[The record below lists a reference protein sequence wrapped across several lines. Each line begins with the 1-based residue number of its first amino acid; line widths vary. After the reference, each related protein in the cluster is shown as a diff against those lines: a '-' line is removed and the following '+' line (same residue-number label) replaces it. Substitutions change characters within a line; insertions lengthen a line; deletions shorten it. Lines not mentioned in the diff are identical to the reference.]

1 MEIKWKINMLQ
12 QLDCDDKTI
21 VQPDVLV
28 LYDAGRLSG
37 NTILGAPD
45 LVVEVLSKATRK
57 KDMFVK
63 LNKYMNAGV
72 KEYWM
77 VDFEKMK
84 VIVYDFLHE
93 NYPVIYGIHD
103 VVPVGIFEGECQI
116 DFGEIYEYLKSFG
129 MVE

>member
-28 LYDAGRLSG
+28 LCDAGRLSG

-45 LVVEVLSKATRK
+45 LVVEVLSKVTRK

-93 NYPVIYGIHD
+93 NYSVIYGIHD
-103 VVPVGIFEGECQI
+103 VVPVGTF
-116 DFGEIYEYLKSFG
+116 
-129 MVE
+129 